1 MPGIGRKRREERP
14 ISFLKALRAGTR
26 ASQFATQL
34 RDRFARQ
41 PRWKACADAQSY
53 YRAFLEDFPGRA
65 LIDHRGPYVGDELP
79 QDEIINS
86 MLAGRKLF
94 LVSAPPGCGKSRF
107 ALELARRLG
116 RAQKSWE
123 VRFVL
128 HNESALRQELHELTQ
143 AKQLVLIVDDAHDC
157 PALVQLLASAC
168 SIAEPQSH
176 LYLVCLTRPAGR
188 AALTEALA
196 HGSSDRA
203 ASEGIPSGDGEPLEI
218 DLGRPN
224 AKLTRE
230 LIDKLIPQLSPHH
243 RDVVRRFVT
252 DSFFAAVLLCTSVAR
267 QKTLPQTLSAKNLRD
282 YAVRQP
288 ITQATQD
295 LCPPEKAFRA
305 LGVYAAC
312 APVRLGD
319 TAIRASAAALSAL
332 SVSEIE
338 TLERRVLETG
348 LFQVDANESIR
359 PVPDLVGDLILEE
372 ICLNEQGRP
381 TPYAQSLLQ
390 ALFDSH
396 PGPIIRNCT
405 DIGRLFATATRVD
418 LVSEQVLARAEA
430 LSAQAQPEVL
440 AVLDS
445 CATLAA
451 RNPATVVRLVDVLTK
466 KGILRADPPAR
477 ELSPTGSLEV
487 SAQLLLTTASEQDP
501 TVVPK
506 AMEYSRRLLA
516 CARTEARN
524 YQSLLNSLASS
535 CQFAVA
541 RPLGHATAVL
551 DFLNGWVAG
560 SDVEAAALAALLAR
574 GFLRLRVRADLWA
587 RNAPTPVLVSVSPSE
602 EIFKLRDRALDILV
616 RGSRHSAPAVQYAA
630 AESLADWAHGYGDLT
645 AELRERC
652 APQLNRELG
661 VLAENFSKLGATT
674 AHLPVRATVEHRAW
688 RWWTEDLG
696 LLMQRAGARILG
708 ALPDDKTYSLWKALH
723 DDALPVFPLPL
734 DETSEP
740 QLRRESHLALP
751 ELAAERIAELAKE
764 LFDKLD
770 AICLDSPAWSALFTS
785 VLSASP
791 QQKLQRRARL
801 YVAEFVRRHPAE
813 AWAFVTEDSAHG
825 PLGRILPELLEELRG
840 QDSPR
845 WQEAM
850 QRSQP
855 GTRLFELELRALC
868 GAGELDSA
876 ERSLVSKGLDLED
889 AGVVHLSAQALLK
902 ATPSAL
908 APGLT
913 AVFAVLRTRPADE
926 RLWELT
932 LDAFAR
938 WGDHVLSAPEGE
950 EAGPG
955 MRAISSE
962 LLMLLRAHGKSL
974 SWGEGPHTRRLA
986 TAVAIL
992 AVAIPHTLKSWM
1004 RELWSPSADPTRDG
1018 ELPLSSARL
1027 SRVLQL
1033 VAKSPTASY
1042 WQKQFAQWMTD
1053 EPELARAGARGL
1065 VELCGLTHPC
1075 VMPMIAR
1082 IAQQPTSA
1090 SLEALGEFV
1099 RSYSSSPQFIE
1110 DALTLLRHCVD
1121 CPEEYGVLE
1130 KAIIFAASRASSG
1143 RDATL
1148 QAIEKSLQNGA
1159 LPPALRET
1167 LARAKQ
1173 AIQGAAAEELLD
1185 T

>member
-1 MPGIGRKRREERP
+1 MIALPAARPGIGRKRREERP

-41 PRWKACADAQSY
+41 PKWKACVDAQSY

-65 LIDHRGPYVGDELP
+65 LIDHRGPYVGDELR
-79 QDEIINS
+79 QDEIIHS
-86 MLAGRKLF
+86 MVAGRKLF
-94 LVSAPPGCGKSRF
+94 LISAPSGCGKSRF

-128 HNESALRQELHELTQ
+128 HNESALRAELPELTK

-157 PALVQLLASAC
+157 PALVQLLASVC
-168 SIAEPQSH
+168 STAEPQSQ
-176 LYLVCLTRPAGR
+176 LYLVCLTRPTGR
-188 AALTEALA
+188 AALTEALV
-196 HGSSDRA
+196 HGS
-203 ASEGIPSGDGEPLEI
+203 GEPLEI

-224 AKLTRE
+224 AGLTRE

-252 DSFFAAVLLCTSVAR
+252 DSFFAPVLLCTSVAR

-288 ITQATQD
+288 ITQVTQG

-372 ICLNEQGRP
+372 VCLNEQGRP
-381 TPYAQSLLQ
+381 TPFAQSLLQ
-390 ALFDSH
+390 ALFDSR

-405 DIGRLFATATRVD
+405 DIGRLFATAARVD

-430 LSAQAQPEVL
+430 LSAQAQPEAR

-477 ELSPTGSLEV
+477 ELSPTDSLEV
-487 SAQLLLTTASEQDP
+487 RAQQLLTTASEQDP

-506 AMEYSRRLLA
+506 ALEYSRRLLA
-516 CARTEARN
+516 CARTEAHN
-524 YQSLLNSLASS
+524 YQSLLGSLTSS

-541 RPLGHATAVL
+541 RPLAHASAVL

-560 SDVEAAALAALLAR
+560 SDVETAALAASLAH
-574 GFLRLRVRADLWA
+574 GFLRLRMRADLSA
-587 RNAPTPVLVSVSPSE
+587 HNATAPALVSLSPSD

-616 RGSRHSAPAVQYAA
+616 RGSRHSAPSVQHAA
-630 AESLADWAHGYGDLT
+630 AESLADWAHSYGDLT
-645 AELRERC
+645 AELRERW
-652 APQLNRELG
+652 APQLNRELE

-674 AHLPVRATVEHRAW
+674 AHLPVRAAVEHRAW

-696 LLMQRAGARILG
+696 LFMQRAGARMLG

-723 DDALPVFPLPL
+723 DDALPVFPMPL

-740 QLRRESHLALP
+740 QLRRERHLALP
-751 ELAAERIAELAKE
+751 ELAAERVAERALE

-785 VLSASP
+785 VLSAIP
-791 QQKLQRRARL
+791 QQELQRRARL
-801 YVAEFVRRHPAE
+801 YVAEFVRRHPTE
-813 AWAFVTEDSAHG
+813 AWSFVTEDSAHG
-825 PLGRILPELLEELRG
+825 SLGRILPALLEELRG

-845 WQEAM
+845 WQEVI
-850 QRSQP
+850 QQSQP
-855 GTRLFELELRALC
+855 GTRLFELQLRALC
-868 GAGELDSA
+868 GAGELDCA
-876 ERSLVSKGLDLED
+876 ERTLVSKGLDLED
-889 AGVVHLSAQALLK
+889 AGAVHLSAQALLK

-913 AVFAVLRTRPADE
+913 AVFAVLRTRPVDE

-950 EAGPG
+950 EAGPE
-955 MRAISSE
+955 MRAIASE
-962 LLMLLRAHGKSL
+962 LLR
-974 SWGEGPHTRRLA
+974 
-986 TAVAIL
+986 
-992 AVAIPHTLKSWM
+992 
-1004 RELWSPSADPTRDG
+1004 
-1018 ELPLSSARL
+1018 
-1027 SRVLQL
+1027 
-1033 VAKSPTASY
+1033 
-1042 WQKQFAQWMTD
+1042 
-1053 EPELARAGARGL
+1053 
-1065 VELCGLTHPC
+1065 
-1075 VMPMIAR
+1075 
-1082 IAQQPTSA
+1082 
-1090 SLEALGEFV
+1090 
-1099 RSYSSSPQFIE
+1099 
-1110 DALTLLRHCVD
+1110 
-1121 CPEEYGVLE
+1121 
-1130 KAIIFAASRASSG
+1130 
-1143 RDATL
+1143 
-1148 QAIEKSLQNGA
+1148 
-1159 LPPALRET
+1159 
-1167 LARAKQ
+1167 
-1173 AIQGAAAEELLD
+1173 
-1185 T
+1185 